1 MRMRAREC
9 VDESVMCCVLCSPL
23 EYTVLLRAKDEVL
36 RVLNDMEEDLG
47 LGLSKADGED
57 IESVLPCSF
66 EAISW
71 DGVELHC
78 ERRTLERV
86 QRLLLA
92 FIRIYPE
99 FEAYE
104 KRLKHD
110 FYTFLDVLCGVNL
123 MLEESRVLTCQCV
136 DNAVGEDQK
145 LWSIA
150 NWEGD
155 DCAGMRLQEVGV
167 DKQNMC
173 TVCMTKGEYRDLAN
187 SFNEVLNAFHNV
199 DYESVLGVPRERAKK
214 YHDYLVYNYEY
225 IIGEN
230 ATVSW
235 PREAFVI
242 LQKAIVTV
250 MDDFHYYD
258 EYSTRLGA
266 EFEEYLD
273 LLCSVS
279 RVLEESYELL
289 SRGCRG

>member
-47 LGLSKADGED
+47 LGLSKAEGED

-71 DGVELHC
+71 DGVELYC

-92 FIRIYPE
+92 FMRIYPE

-136 DNAVGEDQK
+136 DNAVGEDQE
-145 LWSIA
+145 LCSIA
-150 NWEGD
+150 NWEGG
-155 DCAGMRLQEVGV
+155 DCSGMHVLEVSV
-167 DKQNMC
+167 DGWSMC
-173 TVCMTKGEYRDLAN
+173 TVCMTKKEYRFFWN
-187 SFNEVLNAFHNV
+187 SFNEVLNGLYNV
-199 DYESVLGVPRERAKK
+199 DYEADLGVTFECGRE
-214 YHDYLVYNYEY
+214 YYDYLYYTYEV
-225 IIGEN
+225 ICDDKV
-230 ATVSW
+230 AVHL
-235 PREAFVI
+235 PREAFVV

>member
-1 MRMRAREC
+1 
-9 VDESVMCCVLCSPL
+9 MCCVLCSPL

-36 RVLNDMEEDLG
+36 RVLHDMEEDLG

-66 EAISW
+66 EAIAW

-136 DNAVGEDQK
+136 DNAVGEDQE
-145 LWSIA
+145 LCSVA
-150 NWEGD
+150 NWKGD
-155 DCAGMRLQEVGV
+155 DCSGMRLQEVGV

-173 TVCMTKGEYRDLAN
+173 TVCMTKDEFCFLSN
-187 SFNEVLNAFHNV
+187 SFLMVCGGFHNV
-199 DYESVLGVPRERAKK
+199 DYEFVLGVKKGYAKKCFDCFYANHGVIVGGEANVCLPRE
-214 YHDYLVYNYEY
+214 
-225 IIGEN
+225 I
-230 ATVSW
+230 
-235 PREAFVI
+235 FVL
-242 LQKAIVTV
+242 LQKAIVAV
-250 MDDFHYYD
+250 MYKFHDDDVYHTY
-258 EYSTRLGA
+258 LGA
-266 EFEEYLD
+266 FFEEVLD

-289 SRGCRG
+289 SCGGRG

>member
-1 MRMRAREC
+1 M
-9 VDESVMCCVLCSPL
+9 DESVMCCVLCSPL

-71 DGVELHC
+71 DGVDLHC

-92 FIRIYPE
+92 FMRIYPE

-136 DNAVGEDQK
+136 DNAVGEDQE
-145 LWSIA
+145 LCSIA
-150 NWEGD
+150 NWEGG
-155 DCAGMRLQEVGV
+155 DCSGMRLQEVGV

-173 TVCMTKGEYRDLAN
+173 TVCMTKDEFCFLSN
-187 SFNEVLNAFHNV
+187 SFLMVVGGFHNV
-199 DYESVLGVPRERAKK
+199 DYEFVLGVKKEYAKKCFDCFYDNYGAIVGGEANVCLPRE
-214 YHDYLVYNYEY
+214 
-225 IIGEN
+225 I
-230 ATVSW
+230 
-235 PREAFVI
+235 FVL
-242 LQKAIVTV
+242 LQKAIVAV
-250 MDDFHYYD
+250 MYRFHDHDVYHTY
-258 EYSTRLGA
+258 LGA
-266 EFEEYLD
+266 FFEEVLD